1 VNDALGDGGFL
12 EATPLWFYVL
22 KEAEVRANGNSLGEV
37 GSRIVVETLIGQ
49 LRADPGSYLNQDDGW
64 SPEQG
69 VLLDDGE
76 PIVTIKDL
84 FRFAG
89 LLPEEPS

>member
-1 VNDALGDGGFL
+1 M
-12 EATPLWFYVL
+12 L
-22 KEAEVRANGNSLGEV
+22 KEAEVLANGNSLGPV

-49 LRADPGSYLNQDDGW
+49 LRADAGSFLNAPGGW

-69 VLLDDGE
+69 VLLPDGS
-76 PIVTIKDL
+76 PIVSINDL

-89 LLPEEPS
+89 VA

>member
-1 VNDALGDGGFL
+1 
-12 EATPLWFYVL
+12 
-22 KEAEVRANGNSLGEV
+22 
-37 GSRIVVETLIGQ
+37 VVETLIGQ
-49 LRADPGSYLNQDDGW
+49 LRADPGSFLNQDDGW

-69 VLLDDGE
+69 VLLDDDE

-89 LLPEEPS
+89 LLPVESA

>member
-1 VNDALGDGGFL
+1 MRTDGGFL
-12 EATPLWFYVL
+12 ETTPLWFYVL

-49 LRADPGSYLNQDDGW
+49 LRADPESYLNQDGGW
-64 SPEQG
+64 SPEQD
-69 VLLDDGE
+69 VPLDDGE

-89 LLPEEPS
+89 LLPSEPS